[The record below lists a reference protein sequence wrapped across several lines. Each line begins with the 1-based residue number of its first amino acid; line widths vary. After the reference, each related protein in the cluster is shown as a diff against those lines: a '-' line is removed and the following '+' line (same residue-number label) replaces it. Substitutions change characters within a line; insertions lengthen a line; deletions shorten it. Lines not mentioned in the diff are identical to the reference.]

1 MTEYNGK
8 NRHTQMT
15 GVHEISSHSSASSSV
30 NQDMSRE
37 VSIVGIMELSNEQ
50 HELSLSSNSS
60 SSNPILNDSNQS
72 IHSYTQPPSI
82 QPPLPSTDTYNN
94 HPTNSITPSSTESL
108 VPSSESSFAQLAFQK
123 FETYISETRVD
134 QIAPLQEIIC
144 GYGVGLARLAQST
157 HNQLQSANT
166 QWQPQHPHPQQG
178 QFLEPIALRRH
189 IHSTP
194 LLRHTANS
202 TLPAINDEDECDFDS
217 DEDYPPPAGLEIL
230 DFLRSR
236 STPLTTSENSAFG
249 TILRTSSHSVIN
261 GYTISNKSQG
271 NCGGSAFSL
280 PPYAMKKAQSRS
292 DERAARP
299 VIFNP
304 IVHEDEILKTV
315 DGENPL
321 GEMTSIEV
329 TNVPLPIEE
338 QEKRPAKKKIAVSRT
353 AKFLTDVRNLRITS
367 GNGSKRLNG
376 GGSGRRNRRRD
387 GRENPARPASIS
399 SDEHSRSSTIASSA
413 AGSNDT
419 TERNDPVRPV
429 IVAISACVTSENI
442 IERTTTSLDATKK
455 AISKASSG
463 NDRVRI
469 QVNYHA
475 GNSIDVGSRQSYSAS
490 SPDPSEVLDQA
501 DQSYASHSRDSPN
514 STRFPP
520 SISNSSGRASHG
532 TSTSSN
538 ALSHGSHLSSISETD
553 REVANVNL
561 LQRDRKLQIVG
572 EQIELSL
579 SSDRSI
585 RYGDL
590 NGSISIASPDSNIR
604 RDGAS
609 VRADRFFNYTKDSNR
624 LRHLPP
630 FSKRSG
636 SAQSPTAGSS
646 SASVT
651 TSSSSAS
658 DEPPKI
664 VSYMDRKQ
672 ISDLSSLHHRQH
684 PFETS
689 SPRADHDQEVR
700 DSSPSEQILAEHSEI
715 VFEGA
720 HPAQI
725 DVCNRP
731 RPYWPGRSIPTV
743 FVRKNRSLPP
753 RSPCN
758 SILPPT
764 TPPPQVGSPA
774 YNTISP
780 PRQIFG
786 HRIDPL
792 STNLSKPY
800 VVAPISYC
808 SNSKKSIFTS
818 LSVPVTDINCAL
830 LPDANQVPYDEALR
844 LSPNCD
850 YYNLKP
856 AARGLS
862 PVYGQQGSRTY
873 EESSIE
879 ILKSDSKDDN
889 AIPLVTPDKGNP
901 PP

>member
-1 MTEYNGK
+1 MTEFDGE
-8 NRHTQMT
+8 NRQAKMT
-15 GVHEISSHSSASSSV
+15 GEHELSSHDSSTSSSSV
-30 NQDMSRE
+30 NMDLSRE
-37 VSIVGIMELSNEQ
+37 ASTVGNMELSNEQ
-50 HELSLSSNSS
+50 QELFS
-60 SSNPILNDSNQS
+60 SSNPTLNESIQS
-72 IHSYTQPPSI
+72 IHSDTQPSSI
-82 QPPLPSTDTYNN
+82 QPPLQPSTDTDNN
-94 HPTNSITPSSTESL
+94 LSTTSSITPPSSTEPL
-108 VPSSESSFAQLAFQK
+108 APSSGSSFAQLAFQK
-123 FETYISETRVD
+123 FETYISETRAD

-144 GYGVGLARLAQST
+144 GYGVGLARFAQST
-157 HNQLQSANT
+157 HNQLQNSANT
-166 QWQPQHPHPQQG
+166 PWQPQEQQQHSHPQQG

-194 LLRHTANS
+194 LLRQTPNNS
-202 TLPAINDEDECDFDS
+202 TLPVINDEDESDFDS
-217 DEDYPPPAGLEIL
+217 DEDSYPPPAGLEIL
-230 DFLRSR
+230 DFTRSR

-249 TILRTSSHSVIN
+249 TILRTNSHTVLN
-261 GYTISNKSQG
+261 GCTNKSQG
-271 NCGGSAFSL
+271 GNFGGSAFSL
-280 PPYAMKKAQSRS
+280 QPYAMKKAKSRS

-315 DGENPL
+315 DGKNPC

-329 TNVPLPIEE
+329 TNVPLPKEE
-338 QEKRPAKKKIAVSRT
+338 LEKRRPKKKNTVSRT

-376 GGSGRRNRRRD
+376 GGSGRRNRPRD
-387 GRENPARPASIS
+387 GRENPARPPSIS
-399 SDEHSRSSTIASSA
+399 SDSSA
-413 AGSNDT
+413 AGSNNT
-419 TERNDPVRPV
+419 TERNDMVRPV
-429 IVAISACVTSENI
+429 IVAISTGVSPISGNS
-442 IERTTTSLDATKK
+442 IERATTSPDATEK
-455 AISKASSG
+455 AMAETFSG
-463 NDRVRI
+463 ND
-469 QVNYHA
+469 
-475 GNSIDVGSRQSYSAS
+475 SIDVGSRQRYSMS

-501 DQSYASHSRDSPN
+501 DQSYSSNSRDSPN

-538 ALSHGSHLSSISETD
+538 GRSHGSHLSSISETD
-553 REVANVNL
+553 REVADVNL
-561 LQRDRKLQIVG
+561 LQRNRRLQIVG

-579 SSDRSI
+579 SSDRSSSI
-585 RYGDL
+585 RSGDL
-590 NGSISIASPDSNIR
+590 NGSVSIASPDSNIR

-609 VRADRFFNYTKDSNR
+609 VRADRFFNYKDSNR
-624 LRHLPP
+624 LRHLPR
-630 FSKRSG
+630 FTMRSG

-646 SASVT
+646 SAASVT

-672 ISDLSSLHHRQH
+672 ISDLSSLHHRQY

-715 VFEGA
+715 IFEGA
-720 HPAQI
+720 YPTQL

-731 RPYWPGRSIPTV
+731 RPTWPGRSIPSV

-758 SILPPT
+758 NSL
-764 TPPPQVGSPA
+764 TPPPRVGSPA
-774 YNTISP
+774 YNAISP
-780 PRQIFG
+780 PRQFVG

-800 VVAPISYC
+800 VVAPTSYR
-808 SNSKKSIFTS
+808 SNSKKAIFAT

-830 LPDANQVPYDEALR
+830 LPDVDQVPYDEAVR

-862 PVYGQQGSRTY
+862 PVPVYGQQGARAY

-879 ILKSDSKDDN
+879 IMKSDSKDDN